1 MQIRIIVTSKCCPM
15 HVMVFSNQGFLFIQ
29 ETSKLASQ
37 CMLYYTRFYTSSIA
51 QMVFI
56 RTKHI
61 LLQTNFYATRLNV
74 FINFTLFLS
83 TKDFNMLLKKLKWMA
98 DGLMS
103 VNPNSDRIYNTSNN
117 LSVLTNIRSFT
128 TIHLSAAKSEKLG

>member
-1 MQIRIIVTSKCCPM
+1 
-15 HVMVFSNQGFLFIQ
+15 
-29 ETSKLASQ
+29 
-37 CMLYYTRFYTSSIA
+37 
-51 QMVFI
+51 MVFI

-61 LLQTNFYATRLNV
+61 LLQTNFYATILNV

-128 TIHLSAAKSEKLG
+128 TLHLSAAKSMRS